1 MGETM
6 HCYLLLCA
14 LLLAADLIASDAN
27 LESCLEQA
35 DAFLDAGLFE
45 QALPLYLE
53 LIEKQEGTDLKL
65 HFSAAQAC
73 YKCEKYERALA
84 LLEKLLA
91 QESCAFRPKVLL
103 LAALSAQNQ
112 RNYSTALSYF
122 QEYLALQPDDD
133 QARFQLGL
141 LFFLWDKPELAKE
154 QFLRV
159 AEERQQPRL
168 SALAGLYLVRI
179 FLAEGKLRAALD
191 LLNKLEIS
199 PDDVLRYELAYL
211 KGEYFFAE
219 NQFEKAV
226 EQFLMALPATAPEK
240 CSWYADL
247 LYRLGNSYLK
257 ISSLN
262 SNGEL
267 QKQSLLKAQN
277 AFKKLFEWQ
286 PNERACLSLAESYLL
301 RAKLFQEEHDFLMA
315 EQLLAR
321 TDLLVSQRAQMQA
334 LLLRADAT
342 PAYAVRNA
350 LYQQLTEDSLQPCLL
365 QAECWYK
372 RGLNDYNEALTDL
385 YQNRVDFCH
394 FDCAKAPGLND
405 RKSVHIS
412 NIDRLEIVQPRELS
426 HSPNVKKQ
434 RDSGIAKSAGLHT
447 AANCFKRGFELFQS
461 YGDKRQAAACKIMEL
476 LALSRLNT
484 SQAWHSA
491 MDAAEELMT
500 RYSETWHSME
510 HPEQILY
517 LHGFFAACAADKAD
531 SPEARAAEASLKKS
545 ADFSGSTYGEA
556 ALKQLAA
563 MHYRIGNRVEA
574 EKVYLEITERYPD
587 APICSEAWY
596 WAACCAESLGKP
608 KELSNARRVKAFES
622 FPDGPCAAE
631 AFFTLYT
638 FQDYLQGD
646 RASIKHL
653 LNFVQ
658 KYPLSPLAID
668 ANYLIGLDYKRDRKT
683 PEGKWIRK
691 KNLPQAIDAFQTA
704 ETLHEELSQ
713 QLQIPTERSAYY
725 SVLGLRTTLER
736 AKANQTIAEESQGA
750 KRQIYLEYAE
760 EVYKQLLA
768 EIKRG
773 DPGLAQH
780 ADIYEESAYGL
791 AQTEIK
797 LNRAEQAEQVLGDL
811 LEYYRQK
818 KTLRGYYLS
827 RTWYEKACIAMRSGK
842 FDVGLESLKQAEDA
856 AQLDQES
863 LLGTDQKLDL
873 WIQQSICCRGMGGFE
888 EAILLLSQAVNDDSV
903 SALRLKAMFMRAEIY
918 ERQGRPELARKQLES
933 LAKKGGSWGMK
944 AKKKLEEDY
953 GY

>member
-27 LESCLEQA
+27 RESCLEQA
-35 DAFLDAGLFE
+35 DACLDAGLFE
-45 QALPLYLE
+45 QALPLYME
-53 LIEKQEGTDLKL
+53 LLEKQEGTDLKL
-65 HFSAAQAC
+65 LFSAAQAC
-73 YKCEKYERALA
+73 YKCEKYERALT

-91 QESCAFRPKVLL
+91 QESCAFRPKVLH
-103 LAALSAQNQ
+103 LAALTSQNQ
-112 RNYSTALSYF
+112 GNYSTALSYF
-122 QEYLALQPDDD
+122 QEYLALQSDDD
-133 QARFQLGL
+133 QTHFQLGL

-154 QFLRV
+154 QFRRV

-179 FLAEGKLRAALD
+179 FLAEGKPRAALD

-226 EQFLMALPATAPEK
+226 EHFLMALPATAPEK

-267 QKQSLLKAQN
+267 QKESLLKAQN

-301 RAKLFQEEHDFLMA
+301 RAKLFREDHDFFMA

-372 RGLNDYNEALTDL
+372 RGLNDYHEALTDL
-385 YQNRVDFCH
+385 
-394 FDCAKAPGLND
+394 
-405 RKSVHIS
+405 
-412 NIDRLEIVQPRELS
+412 E
-426 HSPNVKKQ
+426 
-434 RDSGIAKSAGLHT
+434 KSAGLHS
-447 AANCFKRGFELFQS
+447 AASCFKRGFELFQS

-476 LALSRLNT
+476 LALSHLNT

-491 MDAAEELMT
+491 MRAAEELMT

-531 SPEARAAEASLKKS
+531 CPEARAADASLKKS
-545 ADFSGSTYGEA
+545 ADFSGSTYGET

-574 EKVYLEITERYPD
+574 EKVYLEITERYPN

-646 RASIKHL
+646 RTSIKHL

-668 ANYLIGLDYKRDRKT
+668 AHYLIGLDYKRDRKT

-691 KNLPQAIDAFQTA
+691 KNLPQAIDALQTA
-704 ETLHEELSQ
+704 ETLHEELAQ
-713 QLQIPTERSAYY
+713 QLQIPAERSTYY
-725 SVLGLRTTLER
+725 SVLGLRATLER

-797 LNRAEQAEQVLGDL
+797 LNRTEQAEQVLDDL

-827 RTWYEKACIAMRSGK
+827 RTWYEKAWIAMRSGK
-842 FDVGLESLKQAEDA
+842 FDVGLERLKQAEDA
-856 AQLDQES
+856 AQELVQES

-873 WIQQSICCRGMGGFE
+873 WIQQSICCREMGKFE
-888 EAILLLSQAVNDDSV
+888 EAILLLSQTVNDDSV